1 MNFGTSNKGNFND
14 LLKAIDRITALD
26 GQILKADSLPMQMDF
41 VRLEKTPEE
50 AINRARLEAIK
61 RGRPF
66 KEPFPVADHKK
77 EGEAMARKLMNDLI
91 EETFRHHA

>member
-1 MNFGTSNKGNFND
+1 MNFGTSNKGNLDD
-14 LLKAIDRITALD
+14 LLKAIDKITALD
-26 GQILKADSLPMQMDF
+26 GKILKADQLPMQMDF

-50 AINRARLEAIK
+50 AVTRARLEAIK

-66 KEPFPVADHKK
+66 KEPVPVADHKK
-77 EGEAMARKLMNDLI
+77 EAQSMAHKLMSDLI